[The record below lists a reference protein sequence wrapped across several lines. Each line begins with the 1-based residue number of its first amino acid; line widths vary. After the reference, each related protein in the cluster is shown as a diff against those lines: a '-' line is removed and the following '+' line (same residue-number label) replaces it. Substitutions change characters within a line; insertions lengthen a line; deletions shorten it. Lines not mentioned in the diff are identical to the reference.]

1 MKKTIIYSVSSES
14 LWQNNMMRIVES
26 KFIKSAVKPN
36 AYPASPYAD
45 IAFVG
50 KSNVGKSSLI
60 NTLLNRKA
68 IAKVSGTP
76 GKTRLINFFE
86 IRFKTE
92 ENKDGFVN
100 FVDLP
105 GYGYAKVSKT
115 ERTAWKKMI
124 QSYFEQRMSLKSV
137 IALVDIRHSADPKDI
152 LMLKMLRDEGI
163 PFVVVATKS
172 DKIAKSKLPAC
183 LEKLS
188 VGLEVN
194 KKNIYSFSSLK
205 KTGIEDI
212 LNWINNQIL

>member
-1 MKKTIIYSVSSES
+1 
-14 LWQNNMMRIVES
+14 MMRIVES
-26 KFIKSAVKPN
+26 KFIKSVVKPTD
-36 AYPASPYAD
+36 YPSSPYAD

-60 NTLLNRKA
+60 NTILNRKA

-92 ENKDGFVN
+92 EKEDGFVN

-115 ERTAWKKMI
+115 ERAVWKKMI
-124 QSYFEQRMSLKSV
+124 RNYFEQRLSLKGV
-137 IALVDIRHSADPKDI
+137 IALVDIRHRANPKDI
-152 LMLKMLRDEGI
+152 VMLKMLRDEDI
-163 PFVVVATKS
+163 PFAVVATKS
-172 DKIAKSKLPAC
+172 DKVAKSKLPVY

-188 VGLEVN
+188 AGLEVN
-194 KKNIYSFSSLK
+194 NKSIYSFSSLK